1 MRFVKKRKT
10 GFIHFVWL
18 EFRETSYVF
27 WIRFLAVCYISLT
40 LSNTTFAK
48 PLHLIF
54 TSVVKGKEILLVRD
68 EFIKQLSPFDKSAR
82 LKVQKDVTEKEF
94 LVFISRQV
102 LSWRADEEK
111 KVLIAI
117 EKIKLGLAKF
127 CLNFPSTI
135 YLIKTTG
142 KEEGNAAYTRG
153 QAIIIPQ
160 DRLESSQER
169 LTHLVAHEL
178 FHILSRY
185 QKELREQLYQVIGFK
200 KYNKHIFPTDLE
212 DQKITNPD
220 APRNFHWIRIKFKD
234 NFFWA
239 APILFSKTKR
249 YDSEQGDSF
258 FQYLEFRLLLVS
270 STDGELPLISDEYDF
285 KMVKVEEV
293 SGFFD
298 QIGRNTQYVI
308 HPEEIIAEN
317 FVFIVL
323 EENQLP
329 SPKITGKIRKLL
341 AKNSNNCSDRQL
353 FKKEAPPKI

>member
-1 MRFVKKRKT
+1 MRFVIKKIRA
-10 GFIHFVWL
+10 IHFVWL
-18 EFRETSYVF
+18 KFRETSYVF
-27 WIRFLAVCYISLT
+27 WIKLLAVCYISL
-40 LSNTTFAK
+40 LFSNTTSAK
-48 PLHLIF
+48 PLHLTF
-54 TSVVKGKEILLVRD
+54 ASVAKGKEMLLVKD
-68 EFIKQLSPFDKSAR
+68 EFIKQLSPFDRSAR
-82 LKVQKDVTEKEF
+82 LKVKKDVTEKEF
-94 LVFISRQV
+94 LIFISRQV
-102 LSWRADEEK
+102 LSWQTDEQK
-111 KVLIAI
+111 KVLMAI

-127 CLNFPSTI
+127 CLDFPNTI

-142 KEEGNAAYTRG
+142 KEEGDAAYTRG

-160 DRLESSQER
+160 NRLESPQER
-169 LTHLVAHEL
+169 LNHLVAHEL

-185 QKELREQLYQVIGFK
+185 QRELREQLYQIIGFK
-200 KYNKHIFPTDLE
+200 KYTKHIFPIALE

-220 APRNFHWIRIKFKD
+220 APRNLHWIRIKFKND
-234 NFFWA
+234 LFWA

-249 YDSEQGDSF
+249 YDSEQAESF

-317 FVFIVL
+317 FSFIVL
-323 EENQLP
+323 GKNQLP
-329 SPKITGKIRKLL
+329 SPKITEGIRKLL
-341 AKNSNNCSDRQL
+341 AKDSNDCSDRQL
-353 FKKEAPPKI
+353 FKREALPRI